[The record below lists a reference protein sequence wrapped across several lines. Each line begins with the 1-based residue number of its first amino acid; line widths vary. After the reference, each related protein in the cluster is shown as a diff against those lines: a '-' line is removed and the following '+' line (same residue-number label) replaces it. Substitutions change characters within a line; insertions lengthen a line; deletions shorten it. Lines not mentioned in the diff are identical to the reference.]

1 MRPVFFYVLALE
13 AILFGSLSASA
24 QITPQRLEEDK
35 YLANGVHHSYHPGN
49 IIDTPAPKG
58 YKPFYI
64 SHAGRHGSRYDLGDG
79 ENFTLVAETLSKAA
93 GQGLLTADGETLR
106 KEIDLMRKASD
117 GMWEM
122 LTQRGCRE
130 HREIAARMMARFPA
144 VFSSRQ
150 RKEVDAVS
158 SVVPRCILS
167 MTNFLLE
174 VSRERPSLNIR
185 TDTGDRYM
193 YYLMHWDGRNRSR
206 QTTVRPDS
214 EHYLKENLDPGRI
227 MAELFRDPAAAGEIC
242 DPYRFL
248 RALFNCTSF
257 TETMEMEKTV
267 DLYRYFTL
275 DELYVLATDHSDKFY
290 TQNANSLL
298 YGDSTALQGKR
309 MLRDFVEKADAA
321 LKAGSARAAD
331 LRFTHDTAL
340 LPFAT
345 LIGFSGMEVKAL
357 QEEAHRY
364 WYSGDMIPMGS
375 NFQLVFYRSRRS
387 EDVLVKLLYN
397 EQERTVPGLTP
408 VQGPYYNWSE
418 MRAYFCRLCG
428 MDS

>member
-1 MRPVFFYVLALE
+1 
-13 AILFGSLSASA
+13 
-24 QITPQRLEEDK
+24 
-35 YLANGVHHSYHPGN
+35 
-49 IIDTPAPKG
+49 
-58 YKPFYI
+58 
-64 SHAGRHGSRYDLGDG
+64 
-79 ENFTLVAETLSKAA
+79 
-93 GQGLLTADGETLR
+93 
-106 KEIDLMRKASD
+106 
-117 GMWEM
+117 
-122 LTQRGCRE
+122 
-130 HREIAARMMARFPA
+130 
-144 VFSSRQ
+144 
-150 RKEVDAVS
+150 
-158 SVVPRCILS
+158 
-167 MTNFLLE
+167 
-174 VSRERPSLNIR
+174 
-185 TDTGDRYM
+185 
-193 YYLMHWDGRNRSR
+193 
-206 QTTVRPDS
+206 
-214 EHYLKENLDPGRI
+214 
-227 MAELFRDPAAAGEIC
+227 
-242 DPYRFL
+242 
-248 RALFNCTSF
+248 
-257 TETMEMEKTV
+257 MEMEKTV

-397 EQERTVPGLTP
+397 EKERTVPGLTP